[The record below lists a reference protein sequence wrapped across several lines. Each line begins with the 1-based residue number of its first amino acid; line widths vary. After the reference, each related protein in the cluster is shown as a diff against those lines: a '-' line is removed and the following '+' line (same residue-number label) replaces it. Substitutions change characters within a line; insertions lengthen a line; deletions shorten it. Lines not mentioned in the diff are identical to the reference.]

1 MAFVKALFAGIVLAL
16 VAAVLWI
23 LAVFVLP
30 LAVPILFE
38 RLSDSGGGGVGVSY
52 GYFSTGPLFLVALIG
67 FAGGFAWQLR
77 RNRTPR

>member
-1 MAFVKALFAGIVLAL
+1 
-16 VAAVLWI
+16 
-23 LAVFVLP
+23 
-30 LAVPILFE
+30 
-38 RLSDSGGGGVGVSY
+38 VSY